1 MLSGII
7 KSVGLGATIQTAE
20 VDNLAITTGKLA
32 ADAVTAAKIADDAV
46 GSEHIE
52 DLSADLTLSAGVDL
66 VLATT
71 TGTEIGTA
79 TNQLL
84 GFYGVTPVDQ
94 PATVGDPDQSGDAA
108 ADIAANAAAI
118 ESIIDRLQELG
129 LIA

>member
-1 MLSGII
+1 MLGRMIT
-7 KSVGLGATIQTAE
+7 SVNLGTSIQTGE

-52 DLSADLTLSAGVDL
+52 DLSADLTLTAGVDL

-71 TGTEIGTA
+71 TGTKIGTG
-79 TNQLL
+79 TDQLL
-84 GFYGVTPVDQ
+84 GFYNATPVDQ
-94 PATVGDPDQSGDAA
+94 PATVADPDQSGDAA
-108 ADIAANAAAI
+108 ADTAANASAIAA
-118 ESIIDRLQELG
+118 IIDRLQELG